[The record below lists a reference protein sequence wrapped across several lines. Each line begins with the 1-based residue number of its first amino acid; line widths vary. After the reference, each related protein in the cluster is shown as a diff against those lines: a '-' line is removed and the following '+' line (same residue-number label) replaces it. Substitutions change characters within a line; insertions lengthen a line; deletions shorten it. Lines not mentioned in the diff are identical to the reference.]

1 MKSMLSFVL
10 VSLFVPRPIRAT
22 SISPSLTGRSITNPS
37 TRVRA
42 LKLRN
47 SARFDQIEPLNSEIP
62 HVLIEPCAI
71 SAVESAVVSGAM
83 RVFGACDIGQIVG
96 AASRRFAEHCESR
109 RPEIGH
115 GVHLLHDRVA

>member
-71 SAVESAVVSGAM
+71 SAIFEAQASSEVLPGGIEAQVTCVRHRPDCRRGLSPIRGA
-83 RVFGACDIGQIVG
+83 
-96 AASRRFAEHCESR
+96 
-109 RPEIGH
+109 
-115 GVHLLHDRVA
+115 L